1 MIITL
6 LYYIIHTD
14 YENKYRKLIK
24 KMLYTHYYDLKCC
37 LDGLDAFTDRMISSN
52 LIAARSRY
60 KSFDEIMSE
69 FQDKLQSSRSVTTI
83 YDTFV
88 DTLKEFYENFNE
100 LRINWSVKSSVLSK
114 TSVHQV
120 RMTVYRSVVCM
131 TCLQ

>member
-1 MIITL
+1 
-6 LYYIIHTD
+6 
-14 YENKYRKLIK
+14 
-24 KMLYTHYYDLKCC
+24 MLYTHYDNLKCC

-60 KSFDEIMSE
+60 KSFDKIMSE
-69 FQDKLQSSRSVTTI
+69 FQDKLQSSRRVTTI

-100 LRINWSVKSSVLSK
+100 LRINWSVKSSVLCK